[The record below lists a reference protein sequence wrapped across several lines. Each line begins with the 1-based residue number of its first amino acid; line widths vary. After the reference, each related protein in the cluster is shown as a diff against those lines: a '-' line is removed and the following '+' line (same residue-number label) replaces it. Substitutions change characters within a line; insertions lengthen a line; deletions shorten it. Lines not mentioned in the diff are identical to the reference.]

1 MRANHGIKGD
11 GKKPPRLMP
20 GVIFF
25 KGKAM
30 QSTTKDLRYL
40 EAKEKFLEYAFLAV
54 GHHFDSRENFN
65 SYFDS
70 IDGDGQ
76 KSLFLRTASFY
87 LFMVKRGDWMVDV
100 PGSDR
105 IVDYLTNTYKYVG
118 IFSLIE
124 SLSNE
129 KFIDFYQFLIRRK
142 SAIPFPITDKKALD
156 PFYERYK
163 ADYGSIKKCIAF
175 FRALSPVRQDALISR
190 LEVRGT
196 DPSIESLA
204 KFLYELRSKFV
215 HEAELVHHMVG
226 GTSISF
232 KGKKTIVCKLSINDA
247 LTFFEEGLIEHFK
260 DNTEI

>member
-1 MRANHGIKGD
+1 
-11 GKKPPRLMP
+11 
-20 GVIFF
+20 
-25 KGKAM
+25 M

-40 EAKEKFLEYAFLAV
+40 EAKDKFLEYAFLAV
-54 GHHFDSRENFN
+54 GHHFDSRKDFDN
-65 SYFDS
+65 YFDS
-70 IDGDGQ
+70 IKGNDQ

-87 LFMVKRGDWMVDV
+87 LFLVKRGDWVVDV
-100 PGSDR
+100 PDSDE
-105 IVDYLTNTYKYVG
+105 IIDYLTNTYKYVG

-129 KFIDFYQFLIRRK
+129 KFIDFYQFLVRRK
-142 SAIPFPITDKKALD
+142 SAIPYPINDKKELD

-175 FRALSPVRQDALISR
+175 FKALSPERQNALISR

-215 HEAELVHHMVG
+215 HEAELVHHMVD

-232 KGKKTIVCKLSINDA
+232 KGKKTIVCKLSIEAA
-247 LTFFEEGLIEHFK
+247 LNFFEEGLIEHFK
-260 DNTEI
+260 KDNTQI

>member
-1 MRANHGIKGD
+1 M
-11 GKKPPRLMP
+11 
-20 GVIFF
+20 

-40 EAKEKFLEYAFLAV
+40 EHKDKFLEYAFLAV
-54 GHHFDSRENFN
+54 GQHFDSREDFN
-65 SYFDS
+65 NYFDS
-70 IDGDGQ
+70 IANDKQ

-87 LFMVKRGDWMVDV
+87 LFLVKRGDWVVDI
-100 PGSDR
+100 PGSDK
-105 IVDYLTNTYKYVG
+105 ILDCLTNTYKYVG

-129 KFIDFYQFLIRRK
+129 KFVDFYQFLVRRK
-142 SAIPFPITDKKALD
+142 SAIPYPINDKKELD
-156 PFYERYK
+156 PIYERYK

-175 FRALSPVRQDALISR
+175 FKALSPERQHALISR

-226 GTSISF
+226 GTSLSF
-232 KGKKTIVCKLSINDA
+232 KGKETIVCKLSIKDA
-247 LTFFEEGLIEHFK
+247 LIFFEEGLIAYFNH
-260 DNTEI
+260 NSQI

>member
-1 MRANHGIKGD
+1 MIVK
-11 GKKPPRLMP
+11 
-20 GVIFF
+20 
-25 KGKAM
+25 
-30 QSTTKDLRYL
+30 
-40 EAKEKFLEYAFLAV
+40 
-54 GHHFDSRENFN
+54 
-65 SYFDS
+65 
-70 IDGDGQ
+70 

-87 LFMVKRGDWMVDV
+87 LFLVKRGDWVVDI

-129 KFIDFYQFLIRRK
+129 KFIDFYEFLIRRK
-142 SAIPFPITDKKALD
+142 SAVPFPITDKKALY

-163 ADYGSIKKCIAF
+163 ADYGSIKKYIAF
-175 FRALSPVRQDALISR
+175 FKALSPVRQDALILR

-260 DNTEI
+260 HNNEI